1 MIIVLEEVEDMI
13 NETEFYIK
21 ICNALFG
28 LESSNQISGS
38 RNNLIQL

>member
-1 MIIVLEEVEDMI
+1 VLGEVEDMI

-28 LESSNQISGS
+28 SESSNQISGS
-38 RNNLIQL
+38 RNNRIQL